1 MTARIAI
8 QLKLFANLR
17 DRLPPGTERGQARI
31 DVAAGTTLQALIE
44 SLGIPPDQAA
54 IVVVN
59 GRTTVALSTPLSDD
73 DTVSIFPPVAGGAA
87 FRAELVQ
94 TGPQPGCLSLDPG
107 TRVKTHLIRCYDAA
121 GNLAWERS
129 LYSQHDTRELL
140 ATDRA
145 VIVGYDDRV
154 VALDPA
160 TADERASYRIFLF
173 DSFERIEGDRVLVKE
188 RGSCLLLDAAG
199 QLIWERGGQEILG
212 GALVHEGFVFL
223 HWWGGSDVAGV
234 RVPFLCLALDSGRV
248 DLAGPP
254 TPPEFDALASPEDI
268 VGPRRK
274 EGRAQ
279 LAQGARKLMETSP
292 SPWVMAMWEHV
303 KRVA

>member
-17 DRLPPGTERGQARI
+17 DRLPPGAERGQARI
-31 DVAAGTTLQALIE
+31 DVEAGTTLGALIE
-44 SLGIPPDQAA
+44 SLGIPLDQAA

-59 GRTTVALSTPLSDD
+59 GRSTVAMSATLSDG

-87 FRAELVQ
+87 FRAELIE
-94 TGPQPGCLSLDPG
+94 TGPQPACLSLDPG
-107 TRVKTHLIRCYDAA
+107 TRVKTHVIRCYDAA
-121 GNLAWERS
+121 GALAWERS
-129 LYSQHDTRELL
+129 LYSQYDTRELL

-145 VIVGYDDRV
+145 LIVGYDDRV

-173 DSFERIEGDRVLVKE
+173 DSFERIEGERVLVKE

-199 QLIWERGGQEILG
+199 QLIWEHGGQEILG
-212 GALVHEGFVFL
+212 GVLVHAGFVFL
-223 HWWGGSDVAGV
+223 HWWGGSEVGGV
-234 RVPFLCLALDSGRV
+234 KVPFTCLALETGRV

-254 TPPEFDALASPEDI
+254 TPPEFEELARPEDI
-268 VGPRRK
+268 VGPRKK
-274 EGRAQ
+274 EGRAE
-279 LAQGARKLMETSP
+279 LALGARRLLESNP
-292 SPWVMAMWEHV
+292 SPWVQAMWEHV